1 MLSMSHHS
9 HNAALAASKVARE
22 FQEKEKKQSAKKA
35 EPEKENKKP
44 LLSPGGGLFALLS
57 PNSPLSPKPKPV
69 VKLTNK
75 QILEKEE
82 KEL

>member
-22 FQEKEKKQSAKKA
+22 FQEKEKNKCVKKA

-44 LLSPGGGLFALLS
+44 ITLNGGGLLALLS
-57 PNSPLSPKPKPV
+57 LKSPLSPKPKPT
-69 VKLTNK
+69 VKMA
-75 QILEKEE
+75 IKETSDCSE
-82 KEL
+82 NDL